1 MKSRDNYNYNNLDEN
16 IDILIK
22 QYNEIK
28 KDRTKSERD
37 EEILSNRKKLLNN
50 EEIKV
55 ARRQIIESKNQEH
68 LEKIRV
74 NVLKDKIKLNETKKK
89 EKEELIRKRNKIYQ
103 MKNQIQVTLGSW
115 RENISNKNKNEGIK
129 TKLER
134 DRLEDIYNRN
144 KTDIK
149 EKHKELHDKIQL
161 NHFKN
166 EEKRKNEEIQ
176 KKIKLIKD
184 IEEKIKQEKKI
195 KSELDERINNYQQ
208 DNLEIIE
215 RINNYNKINK
225 SNTYGIFSPIKNSNF
240 KRSTSALIKKD
251 DDPVKRKLL
260 I

>member
-1 MKSRDNYNYNNLDEN
+1 
-16 IDILIK
+16 
-22 QYNEIK
+22 
-28 KDRTKSERD
+28 
-37 EEILSNRKKLLNN
+37 
-50 EEIKV
+50 
-55 ARRQIIESKNQEH
+55 
-68 LEKIRV
+68 
-74 NVLKDKIKLNETKKK
+74 
-89 EKEELIRKRNKIYQ
+89 

-115 RENISNKNKNEGIK
+115 RENLSNKNKNEGIK
-129 TKLER
+129 IKLER

-176 KKIKLIKD
+176 KKLKLIKE

-215 RINNYNKINK
+215 RINNYSKINK
-225 SNTYGIFSPIKNSNF
+225 SNAYGIFSPIKTSNF
-240 KRSTSALIKKD
+240 KRSTSALTKKD